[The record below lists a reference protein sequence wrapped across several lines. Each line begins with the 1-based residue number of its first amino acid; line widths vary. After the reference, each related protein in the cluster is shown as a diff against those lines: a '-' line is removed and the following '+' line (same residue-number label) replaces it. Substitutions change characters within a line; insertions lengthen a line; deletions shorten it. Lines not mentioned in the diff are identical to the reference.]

1 MQFFSI
7 ELPLVALS
15 NVFMYLHSCPAVFR
29 RTPLQCAA
37 YGGYVNCMSV
47 LIENKANT
55 NTQDK
60 EGMSALHWACSRGHL
75 DAVKLLVEFRAFPN
89 HMESTEDRYTPLGQ
103 FMSDMDLNRYLTTN
117 VFFCLWLLIF
127 FCCIFVQKDWIKR
140 EDNRNSTM
148 SM

>member
-1 MQFFSI
+1 
-7 ELPLVALS
+7 
-15 NVFMYLHSCPAVFR
+15 
-29 RTPLQCAA
+29 
-37 YGGYVNCMSV
+37 MSV

-103 FMSDMDLNRYLTTN
+103 FMSDMDLNWYLTNN
-117 VFFCLWLLIF
+117 VFFCL
-127 FCCIFVQKDWIKR
+127 KHPY
-140 EDNRNSTM
+140 
-148 SM
+148 

>member
-1 MQFFSI
+1 M
-7 ELPLVALS
+7 
-15 NVFMYLHSCPAVFR
+15 
-29 RTPLQCAA
+29 
-37 YGGYVNCMSV
+37 NCMSV

-103 FMSDMDLNRYLTTN
+103 FMSDVNLNWYLTNN
-117 VFFCLWLLIF
+117 VFFLFMAPHIFLLY
-127 FCCIFVQKDWIKR
+127 FCAKRLDKKRRQPQLYNEYVIYIKH
-140 EDNRNSTM
+140 NYLSFNFP
-148 SM
+148 

>member
-1 MQFFSI
+1 MQRFFV
-7 ELPLVALS
+7 ELPLVLLV
-15 NVFMYLHSCPAVFR
+15 NVFMCIHSCPTVFR

-103 FMSDMDLNRYLTTN
+103 FYVSY
-117 VFFCLWLLIF
+117 
-127 FCCIFVQKDWIKR
+127 
-140 EDNRNSTM
+140 
-148 SM
+148 

>member
-1 MQFFSI
+1 MQCFSI
-7 ELPLVALS
+7 ELPLVVLS

-103 FMSDMDLNRYLTTN
+103 FMSHMDFNWCLTN
-117 VFFCLWLLIF
+117 NI
-127 FCCIFVQKDWIKR
+127 
-140 EDNRNSTM
+140 N
-148 SM
+148 